1 MQYVNGDIYEGQ
13 WLEGSK
19 FNLMELYNKI
29 IGTAM
34 ERTLFATVLFILG
47 NGLTIKRT
55 DKGSLII
62 PMATAIRGISTMARN
77 LAPAF
82 IITPMAIAMR
92 ANEEMTNAMAP
103 ALCCLRMEKS
113 TLANGSRAKNQEEA
127 LMNLLMAMFFYFFF
141 YFFLFFFIFFYF
153 FLFFFYFFLFFFIFF
168 YFFLFFFIFFYFFLF
183 FLFIFTFCC
192 RFTKG
197 TGPQGCDREKGAICG
212 AMASST
218 LASGSRIK

>member
-113 TLANGSRAKNQEEA
+113 TLANGSRAKNQEGA
-127 LMNLLMAMFFYFFF
+127 LMNLLMAMFFYFFLV
-141 YFFLFFFIFFYF
+141 FF
-153 FLFFFYFFLFFFIFF
+153 
-168 YFFLFFFIFFYFFLF
+168 
-183 FLFIFTFCC
+183 
-192 RFTKG
+192 
-197 TGPQGCDREKGAICG
+197 
-212 AMASST
+212 
-218 LASGSRIK
+218 